1 MNSDMKRFIVYIL
14 LSSVLMACNGN
25 RELLLL
31 VGTYT
36 DTDSEGLYSLRFNQE
51 TGECY
56 LLSSSQIA
64 NPSFLALS
72 QDGHIVYAVTE
83 QQVDAAV
90 SALSLDKA
98 TGAMTILNSRP
109 VLGLDPCHI
118 SLTGREV
125 AVSNYSSGS
134 LTVFPLAE
142 DGTLM
147 PGTSVEF
154 SESGPVAER
163 QASSH
168 IHSSQLSP
176 DGKHLYVID
185 LGGDCVHSFGVEDGR
200 VLLSDYSKWP
210 IASGEGPRHF
220 AYSADGRF
228 MYLLTELGGNVVA
241 LEIGADGELSQMGS
255 FEADSLHAAGSA
267 DIHFSPDG
275 KFLYASNRLQGD
287 GIAIF
292 RHDASSGALEK
303 VGYQNTGLHPRNFA
317 ITPNGR
323 YLLAACRD
331 SNIIQVFER
340 DPETG
345 LLTDTGKNICIPH
358 PVCVILR

>member
-1 MNSDMKRFIVYIL
+1 MKRIIEYIM
-14 LSSVLMACNGN
+14 LSSVLMACSSNQ
-25 RELLLL
+25 ELLLL

-51 TGECY
+51 TGECSP
-56 LLSSSQIA
+56 LSVTDIA
-64 NPSFLALS
+64 NPSFLAVS
-72 QDGHIVYAVTE
+72 DDNSIVYAVTE
-83 QQVDAAV
+83 QSQDAAV
-90 SALSLDKA
+90 SALSLDVA
-98 TGAMTILNSRP
+98 TGRMEVLNSQP
-109 VLGLDPCHI
+109 ALGMSPCHI
-118 SLTGREV
+118 MIAGKDV
-125 AVSNYSSGS
+125 VVSNYTSGS
-134 LTVFPLAE
+134 LAVFPLAG

-154 SESGPVAER
+154 SESGPDTVR

-185 LGGDCVHSFGVEDGR
+185 LGGDCIHSYGVEDGR
-200 VLLSDYSKWP
+200 VLLSDYARFSLAP
-210 IASGEGPRHF
+210 GEGPRHF

-228 MYLLTELGGNVVA
+228 LYLLTELGGNVVSF
-241 LEIGADGELSQMGS
+241 EIGADGGLSQVGS

-267 DIHFSPDG
+267 DIHLSPDG
-275 KFLYASNRLQGD
+275 KFIYASNRLQGD

-292 RHDASSGALEK
+292 RQDATSGALEK
-303 VGYQNTGLHPRNFA
+303 VGYQNTGIHPRNFA

-331 SNIIQVFER
+331 SNLIQVFER

-345 LLTDTGKNICIPH
+345 LLTDTGRNIDIPH
-358 PVCVILR
+358 PVCVILRSK